1 MQLVVEAEAFCR
13 LSFCVARETFQEVF
27 FSSLSAPVH
36 NSSASTLP
44 TFPVEGIGFSE
55 SDFQFLQ
62 IFLYSGDHVPTGQGR
77 MFTVQKGIEV
87 FIHGTTMALTRSLS
101 PQNQNLQPL
110 D

>member
-77 MFTVQKGIEV
+77 MFTVQKGIEAFYLWHDYGFDSQLV
-87 FIHGTTMALTRSLS
+87 TTKSKS
-101 PQNQNLQPL
+101 PTS
-110 D
+110 